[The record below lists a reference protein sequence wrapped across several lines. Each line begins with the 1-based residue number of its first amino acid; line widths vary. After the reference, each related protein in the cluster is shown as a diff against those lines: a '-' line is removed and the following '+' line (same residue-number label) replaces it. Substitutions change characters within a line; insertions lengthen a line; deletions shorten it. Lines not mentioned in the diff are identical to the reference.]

1 MSVSALFDIGG
12 YNGTGIVG
20 LNSSLLWH
28 PKTIEEIEKAYP
40 RSDFYQEGVGIFDRE
55 FMQKPNCLMSHYP
68 GGVSV
73 PISLLFSIQKFSIL
87 TPQRQLDALLK
98 DLRVGPIV
106 PEDSRARNVCGP
118 HFRD

>member
-1 MSVSALFDIGG
+1 
-12 YNGTGIVG
+12 VG

-40 RSDFYQEGVGIFDRE
+40 RGDFYQEGVGIFDRE
-55 FMQKPNCLMSHYP
+55 FVQKTNCLMSHYP

-73 PISLLFSIQKFSIL
+73 PLSLLFKFSIL
-87 TPQRQLDALLK
+87 THRQLDALVK

-106 PEDSRARNVCGP
+106 PEDSRARNVRGLTEP
-118 HFRD
+118 RFRD